1 MRILVATA
9 VFMVLGLAE
18 YGCSAAPR
26 NMAPPRV
33 TVQSLVAFS
42 GPGKQR
48 FRVTLLID
56 NTNTEPLAIEQIE
69 FKLRLANEGI
79 VDGLS
84 SVPITVGAL
93 DQERL
98 TLDLGSDIVSSL
110 SRLLSFVQGPD
121 NAIPYDIRGTIML
134 DRRKLKPLRF
144 VTMGQV
150 PLAMSAE

>member
-9 VFMVLGLAE
+9 VFMVFGLME
-18 YGCSAAPR
+18 SGCSAAPR
-26 NMAPPRV
+26 NVTPPRV

-42 GPGKQR
+42 GPGQQR

-56 NTNTEPLAIEQIE
+56 NTNTEPLAIQEIE
-69 FKLRLANEGI
+69 FKLRLASEGI
-79 VDGLS
+79 VDGRSLA
-84 SVPITVGAL
+84 PITVGAL

-98 TLDLGSDIVSSL
+98 TLELGSDIVSSL

-121 NAIPYDIRGTIML
+121 NAIPYDIRGSIML

-144 VTMGQV
+144 IATGNV